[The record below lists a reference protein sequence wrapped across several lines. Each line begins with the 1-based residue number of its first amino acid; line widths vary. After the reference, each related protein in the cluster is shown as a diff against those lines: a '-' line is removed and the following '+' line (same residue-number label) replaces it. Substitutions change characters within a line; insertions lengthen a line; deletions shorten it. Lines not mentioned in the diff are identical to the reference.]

1 MTRMTMEENVSIL
14 KEQLDAA
21 DAIVIGAGAGLE
33 TAAGYSYEGKR
44 FDRYFSDFE
53 EKNHF

>member
-21 DAIVIGAGAGLE
+21 DAIVIGAGAGLY

-53 EKNHF
+53 EKNPF